1 MVLRLVCCGCV
12 LGIAACGFDFG
23 LLGVLIAL
31 GMRLWVCLGVCYLAV
46 ACCVCGWLHVFF
58 GVIC

>member
-1 MVLRLVCCGCV
+1 MVLRLVCYGCV

-31 GMRLWVCLGVCYLAV
+31 GMRLRVCLGVCYLAV
-46 ACCVCGWLHVFF
+46 ACCVCGWL
-58 GVIC
+58 